1 MKLYI
6 AQATCSLAVQVIAN
20 ELGLQPELVHYDVFG
35 KSTSANDD
43 FAAVNPLAY
52 VPVLVLDDEARTHLT
67 ETTVITSYLADQHL
81 AAGLIPPHGTLER
94 VKFDQLLTFLATE
107 IAQKHI
113 PLMRKL
119 QTEFGTEWTR
129 NKLVAAYTKL
139 DAQLADGR
147 AYLTGDKFTV
157 ADAYVWATLWHERS
171 GAPITHLNNL
181 FQYIARIEARPSV
194 QKALRDEAEMV
205 AGHEAVKQ
213 AA

>member
-20 ELGLQPELVHYDVFG
+20 ELGLEPELVHYDVFG

-43 FAAVNPLAY
+43 FSQVNPLGY
-52 VPVLVLDDEARTHLT
+52 VPVLVLDDEAKSHLT
-67 ETTVITSYLADQHL
+67 ETIVITSYLADQHL
-81 AAGLIPPHGTLER
+81 GAGLIPQHGTLER
-94 VKFDQLLTFLATE
+94 VKFDQLLTFIATE

-119 QTEFGTEWTR
+119 QTEFGTQWTR
-129 NKLVAAYTKL
+129 DKLVTAYATL

-171 GAPITHLNNL
+171 GAPITHLKN
-181 FQYIARIEARPSV
+181 FFDYIARIEARTSV
-194 QKALRDEAEMV
+194 KKALKDEAELV
-205 AGHEAVKQ
+205 AKHDALK
-213 AA
+213 AAA

>member
-6 AQATCSLAVQVIAN
+6 AQATCSLAVQVITN
-20 ELGLQPELVHYDVFG
+20 ELGLEPELVHYDVFG

-43 FAAVNPLAY
+43 FSQVNPLGY
-52 VPVLVLDDEARTHLT
+52 VPVLVLDDEAKSHLT
-67 ETTVITSYLADQHL
+67 ETIVITSYLADQHL
-81 AAGLIPPHGTLER
+81 AAGLIPQHGTLER
-94 VKFDQLLTFLATE
+94 AKFDQLLTFIATE

-119 QTEFGTEWTR
+119 QTEFGTQWTR
-129 NKLVAAYTKL
+129 DKLVTAYATL

-171 GAPITHLNNL
+171 GAPITHLKN
-181 FQYIARIEARPSV
+181 FFDYIARIEARASV
-194 QKALRDEAEMV
+194 KKALKDEAEMV
-205 AGHEAVKQ
+205 AKHDALK
-213 AA
+213 AAA

>member
-20 ELGLQPELVHYDVFG
+20 ELGLEPELVHYDVFG
-35 KSTSANDD
+35 KSTSASDD
-43 FAAVNPLAY
+43 FSKVNPLAY
-52 VPVLVLDDEARTHLT
+52 VPVLVLDDEAKTHLT
-67 ETTVITSYLADQHL
+67 ETTIITSYLADQHL
-81 AAGLIPPHGTLER
+81 GAGLIPPHGTLER

-119 QTEFGTEWTR
+119 QTEFGTQWTR
-129 NKLVAAYTKL
+129 DKLVTAYTTL

-171 GAPITHLNNL
+171 GAPITHLKNL
-181 FQYIARIEARPSV
+181 FDYIARIEARASV
-194 QKALRDEAEMV
+194 KKALKDEAEMV
-205 AGHEAVKQ
+205 AKHDALK
-213 AA
+213 AAA

>member
-6 AQATCSLAVQVIAN
+6 AHATCSLAVQVIAN
-20 ELGLQPELVHYDVFG
+20 ELGLEPELIHYDVFG

-43 FAAVNPLAY
+43 FSKINPMAY
-52 VPVLVLDDEARTHLT
+52 VPVLALDDAEQTLLT
-67 ETTVITSYLADQHL
+67 ETTIITSYLADQHL

-119 QTEFGTEWTR
+119 QTEFGTQWTR
-129 NKLVAAYTKL
+129 DKLVAAYSKL

-171 GAPITHLNNL
+171 GAPITHLKNL
-181 FQYIARIEARPSV
+181 FDYIARIEARHSV
-194 QKALRDEAEMV
+194 KKALKDEAAAV
-205 AGHEAVKQ
+205 AKHEAMK
-213 AA
+213 AAA